1 MINDLKQHGFFAT
14 CVASQAVCH
23 VNIQLT
29 DVMEK
34 ILRDRL
40 KTWGVRKNR
49 GKQGLADLTESIEAR
64 RPVATVDT
72 S

>member
-1 MINDLKQHGFFAT
+1 VCGFT
-14 CVASQAVCH
+14 SCRCH
-23 VNIQLT
+23 INIQLT

-34 ILRDRL
+34 MLRDRL
-40 KTWGVRKNR
+40 KTSDVRKNR
-49 GKQGLADLTESIEAR
+49 SKQGLADLTESVDAR